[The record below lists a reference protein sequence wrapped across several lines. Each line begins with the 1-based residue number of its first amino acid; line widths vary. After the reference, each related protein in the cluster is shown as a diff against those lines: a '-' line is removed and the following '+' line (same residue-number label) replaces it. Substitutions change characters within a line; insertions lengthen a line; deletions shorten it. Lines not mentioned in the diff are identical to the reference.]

1 MNYTRWLTSICWVK
15 VEGESLDEE
24 NGDAEDEEN
33 GKYFCLQVLIVISDL
48 VPFLDLCHNSMG
60 VH

>member
-1 MNYTRWLTSICWVK
+1 MK

-33 GKYFCLQVLIVISDL
+33 GKYCCLQVLIVISDL
-48 VPFLDLCHNSMG
+48 VSFSDLCHSGMEI
-60 VH
+60 H

>member
-1 MNYTRWLTSICWVK
+1 MK
-15 VEGESLDEE
+15 VEGEAMDEE

-33 GKYFCLQVLIVISDL
+33 GMRCCCLQVLIVISDL
-48 VPFLDLCHNSMG
+48 VPFLDLCHNSME